1 MKRLLLAITMVLLAA
16 CCVSQAQT
24 LTNLTHAAPD
34 GAQVQFLLT
43 DGTVLVQGYQGQDWW
58 KLTPDITGSYV
69 NGTWTQVA
77 SLESNY
83 DPDAFASQV
92 LADGRVLIEGGEYN
106 FGNFTLTNLGEIYD
120 PVANTWTPL
129 TPPPGWDYIGDSPST
144 MLPNTHFMIGRKL
157 DMQDADLD
165 PSTMTWTL
173 LSHTGKNDW
182 NAEEGWTLMPGSNG
196 VVLTADVLD
205 SPQSEHYIYTEQRWQ
220 SDGSTIVNLMG
231 PPEEGCIPYGGG
243 EYCPPGEIGPAILR
257 PDGSVFA
264 TGAYPPGGPTGHTSV
279 YVPGATPDVP
289 GTWTPGPDFPNG
301 DDAGDNFAVLLP
313 DGNVLVEGNSGRM
326 YEYNGTTFLPTLD
339 NFGNPL
345 IVLPTGQVLVG
356 GSQVYSS
363 GGDGIQPWQPI
374 VTNIP
379 TSLTRGQTYRAIGRQ
394 FNGLSQAASFGDEYE
409 TATNYP
415 LVRIVNNSTGHVF
428 YAKTHN
434 HSTLAVN
441 TKATPVYT
449 YFDVPAGMETGA
461 STLYVVANGI
471 QGNPVSVTVN

>member
-1 MKRLLLAITMVLLAA
+1 MLLLAA
-16 CCVSQAQT
+16 CCASQAQT
-24 LTNLTHAAPD
+24 LTNLTHSAPD

-69 NGTWTQVA
+69 NGTWSQVA

-106 FGNFTLTNLGEIYD
+106 FGEFVLTNLGEIYD
-120 PVANTWTPL
+120 PAANTWTPL

-144 MLPNTHFMIGRKL
+144 MLPNEHFLIGRKL

-173 LSHTGKNDW
+173 LNHTGKQDW
-182 NAEEGWTLMPGSNG
+182 NAEEGWTLMPGADG
-196 VVLTADVLD
+196 IVLTADVLD
-205 SPQSEHYIYTEQRWQ
+205 SPLSEHYIYTEQRWQ
-220 SDGSTIVNLMG
+220 TDGSTIVNLMG

-279 YVPGATPDVP
+279 YLPGANPDEP

-301 DDAGDNFAVLLP
+301 DSAGDSFAVLLP
-313 DGNVLVEGNSGRM
+313 DGTVVVEGDSGEL
-326 YEYNGTTFLPTLD
+326 YEYNGTTFRATV
-339 NFGNPL
+339 NVFGNAL

-356 GSQVYSS
+356 GSQVYTS
-363 GGDGIQPWQPI
+363 GGDGLQIWQPI
-374 VTNIP
+374 ITNVP
-379 TSLTRGQTYRAIGRQ
+379 TSVTRGQTYRVTGRA
-394 FNGLSQAASFGDEYE
+394 FNGWSQAASFGDEFE

-428 YAKTHN
+428 YAKTHD
-434 HSTLAVN
+434 HSTLAVQTRN
-441 TKATPVYT
+441 VPTFTS
-449 YFDVPAGMETGA
+449 FDVPAGMETGA

-471 QGNPVSVTVN
+471 PSNPVSITVN